1 MAKITYTDKDA
12 QASSGTPEREWR
24 AEDANS
30 VKNVVNQNADLTPI
44 AIAKLNVSDVDDL
57 EVNGS
62 TQGVTI
68 ISVSRPEAGDV
79 RIRFGSIP
87 AGTRNVVFS
96 VNSKNVY
103 STEFS
108 FTTSDLIIQLYD
120 SDGIKI
126 NGFDGMNISL
136 EIYSA

>member
-24 AEDANS
+24 AGDANS
-30 VKNVVNQNADLTPI
+30 VKNVVNENADLTPI
-44 AIAKLNVSDVDDL
+44 AIAKLVVSDVDEL

-62 TQGVTI
+62 VVGLELV
-68 ISVSRPEAGDV
+68 SVSRPEAGDL
-79 RIRFGSIP
+79 RIRFGDIP
-87 AGTRNVVFS
+87 AGTRNVSFS
-96 VNSKNVY
+96 INSKGVH

-120 SDGIKI
+120 SDEVKL

>member
-24 AEDANS
+24 ADDANS
-30 VKNVVNQNADLTPI
+30 VKNVVNENADLTPI
-44 AIAKLNVSDVDDL
+44 AIAKLIVSDVDEL
-57 EVNGS
+57 EVNGCIVGLS
-62 TQGVTI
+62 L
-68 ISVSRPEAGDV
+68 ISVSRPEAGDL
-79 RIRFGSIP
+79 RIRFEDIP
-87 AGTRNVVFS
+87 AGTRNVTFA
-96 VNSKNVY
+96 VNSNGVY

-120 SDGIKI
+120 TEGLRI
-126 NGFDGMNISL
+126 NEFDGMHISL